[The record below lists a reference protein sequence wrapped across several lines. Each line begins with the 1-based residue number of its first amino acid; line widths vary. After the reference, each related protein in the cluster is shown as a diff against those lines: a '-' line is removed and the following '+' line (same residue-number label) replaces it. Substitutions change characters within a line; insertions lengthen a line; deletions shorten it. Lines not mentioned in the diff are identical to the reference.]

1 MLVPQALLLA
11 MAGLALVGALVGALK
26 EIAKGPLILGPIF
39 AFAIAL
45 SDMTLLGLGPF
56 FWSLVL
62 GAAISLMLER
72 DGWKR
77 LRVEAAESMTQG
89 SSGKWPGHGHSVS
102 WMRTSRVPRTVRAW
116 IERPGASRR
125 SSPKGG

>member
-1 MLVPQALLLA
+1 

-26 EIAKGPLILGPIF
+26 EITRGPLVLGPTF

-62 GAAISLMLER
+62 GAVTSLVLEP

-77 LRVEAAESMTQG
+77 LHAEVAAA
-89 SSGKWPGHGHSVS
+89 P
-102 WMRTSRVPRTVRAW
+102 
-116 IERPGASRR
+116 
-125 SSPKGG
+125 